1 MPMPIRPISLK
12 VKAVDKPNEEET
24 EALADVDQNKEA
36 PKRGRGRPKKD
47 QEGSGVKRAEEIENE
62 DLAEDDQIKEVPK
75 KGRGRPKK
83 DQEESGVKKAEDFFE
98 NEDLPDCQIARRISD
113 RIKEVPKKGRGRPK
127 KDQGETE
134 AGPPVKKAKKK
145 VGGSKTVSKIS
156 IEFCKS

>member
-1 MPMPIRPISLK
+1 MPK

-36 PKRGRGRPKKD
+36 PGK
-47 QEGSGVKRAEEIENE
+47 SGEEEESTVKEAEVGPVEDIENE
-62 DLAEDDQIKEVPK
+62 DLAKHDQIKE
-75 KGRGRPKK
+75 
-83 DQEESGVKKAEDFFE
+83 A
-98 NEDLPDCQIARRISD
+98 
-113 RIKEVPKKGRGRPK
+113 PKKGRGRPK

-134 AGPPVKKAKKK
+134 AAPPVKKAKKK